1 MARSEDAAAR
11 RVSPG
16 GTFRCEGVTSPR
28 RISSVL
34 AVAAAFSCL
43 GGAATQAVA
52 APASPLGPPISPIA
66 ELDNLATT
74 GMTEEARATYPGVGE
89 QLGGLSRI
97 NELHQLHQLTDQA
110 APVTGLLPEI
120 ST

>member
-1 MARSEDAAAR
+1 M
-11 RVSPG
+11 
-16 GTFRCEGVTSPR
+16 TSPR

-52 APASPLGPPISPIA
+52 APVGPLGPPISPIA
-66 ELDNLATT
+66 ELDALATT
-74 GMTEEARATYPGVGE
+74 GMPQEARAGYPGLGE

>member
-1 MARSEDAAAR
+1 M
-11 RVSPG
+11 
-16 GTFRCEGVTSPR
+16 TSPR

-74 GMTEEARATYPGVGE
+74 GMTEEARADYPGVGE

-97 NELHQLHQLTDQA
+97 HELHQLHQLTDQA
-110 APVTGLLPEI
+110 APVTGLLPAI

>member
-1 MARSEDAAAR
+1 MARSEDGGER
-11 RVSPG
+11 CVSRG

-52 APASPLGPPISPIA
+52 APAGPLGPPISPIA
-66 ELDNLATT
+66 ELDDLATT
-74 GMTEEARATYPGVGE
+74 GMTEEARADYPGFRE
-89 QLGGLSRI
+89 QLGGLSRVS
-97 NELHQLHQLTDQA
+97 ELHQLHQLTDQA
-110 APVTGLLPEI
+110 APVLGLLPAV